1 MRQYNLRIA
10 VELTVLIRPLK
21 FDVKIHYH
29 YVMVGMCLRK
39 TSSYQYYR
47 TSSTTYDSTTS
58 ARVLTTGTDYRA
70 QVPVRVVH
78 TFYNDTVNFN
88 REQSTDA

>member
-29 YVMVGMCLRK
+29 YVMVAMCLRK

-47 TSSTTYDSTTS
+47 TSSTTYDSTS
-58 ARVLTTGTDYRA
+58 ARVLTTEYHA

-78 TFYNDTVNFN
+78 FTMT
-88 REQSTDA
+88 RGQL